1 MPSSESGAP
10 EVERPDEGA
19 KGFAGAADHVT
30 VGAAVTELTRRMA
43 QPAVE
48 FTASGTAALE
58 AALEVLGIG
67 RGDEV
72 VVPDVGCHSVAAA
85 VVRRG
90 AIPVFTGVG
99 EALTLDPRGV
109 ALACG
114 PRTRA
119 VVAVHQYGLPCD
131 VPGIMKTV
139 GPDIPVIED
148 VAQTWGSAVGGAPAG
163 SLGTIAVISF
173 GSTKPVALGAGGA
186 LFGPA
191 SLIGGAVS
199 RGDGADR
206 QLLRPPSAAR
216 FPAPLLARLPKALAR
231 ADRLLASRRAAVEA
245 FLRGPLAQELRLP
258 PTPPG
263 SSSGW
268 TRTPLYPI
276 APATSVTAEQVER
289 LEACH
294 GPVQRMHATPPSAL
308 PMFRGSTTR
317 VTGGGRRLT
326 EPLLVKMGSPR

>member
-99 EALTLDPRGV
+99 EALTLDPLGV
-109 ALACG
+109 SLACG

-191 SLIGGAVS
+191 SLIRGAVS

-216 FPAPLLARLPKALAR
+216 FPAPLLARLPEALAR
-231 ADRLLASRRAAVEA
+231 PTGCWPRVGQRWKPFSVGRWPRSCVCLRRHPAPPPDGPAPLCIRSPPRPRSRPNRW
-245 FLRGPLAQELRLP
+245 
-258 PTPPG
+258 
-263 SSSGW
+263 SGW
-268 TRTPLYPI
+268 R
-276 APATSVTAEQVER
+276 
-289 LEACH
+289 
-294 GPVQRMHATPPSAL
+294 
-308 PMFRGSTTR
+308 R
-317 VTGGGRRLT
+317 VTDRFSACTRRRRRRCRCSA
-326 EPLLVKMGSPR
+326 EARRV